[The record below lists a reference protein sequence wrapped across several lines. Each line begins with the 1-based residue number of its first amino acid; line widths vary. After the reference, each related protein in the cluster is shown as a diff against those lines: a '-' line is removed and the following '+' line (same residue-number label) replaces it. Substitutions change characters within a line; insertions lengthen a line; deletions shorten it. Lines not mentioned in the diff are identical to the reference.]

1 MLKTHP
7 VIYKGHGLK
16 AKLKKE
22 RKCIYKNG
30 N

>member
-16 AKLKKE
+16 AKFKKE
-22 RKCIYKNG
+22 RKCIFKYVY
-30 N
+30 

>member
-7 VIYKGHGLK
+7 VIYKDHGLS

-22 RKCIYKNG
+22 RKCIFKNV

>member
-16 AKLKKE
+16 AKFKKE
-22 RKCIYKNG
+22 KEYIYKNVY
-30 N
+30 